1 MLYVREDIP
10 PKLLSHNFH
19 SAESFL
25 LKATFK
31 KKKCLISCCYDP
43 HKSNTGKHL
52 DIISRSL
59 DTLYQTEE
67 Y

>member
-31 KKKCLISCCYDP
+31 KKNALLAVAMTPTRVILVNILILSVD
-43 HKSNTGKHL
+43 H
-52 DIISRSL
+52 
-59 DTLYQTEE
+59 
-67 Y
+67 